1 MVLLHVLCRLV
12 GKHGWMLAVA
22 HFNHLLRGGSSDADA
37 EFVRL
42 AAAQLGLKF
51 ISEQRDVQQFARAHK
66 LSVEMAARNLRHDF
80 LARTCLTLGI
90 KTMALAHH
98 SDDQVELFFLRMF
111 RGAGG
116 EGLAGMRWSG
126 PSPSDETIEVVR
138 PLLGLLKDDLQSF
151 AKEEH
156 IEFRSDET
164 NAQLDIERN
173 RIRHELLPLI
183 RERYQPALVKTA
195 LRSMEIIGTESDF
208 VRESARSWE
217 HRKNDIAFD
226 HLHPAVQRQWLQMEL
241 LKLEII
247 PEFDLIERLRS
258 ESGRVIMLSPGL
270 TIWRDHQGNIQSH
283 AVSSVA
289 FDADQRTVDLSAKE
303 GQTSFGGVTITWQI
317 EECRTSSEAVPN
329 AVAGCECFDARK
341 VGSPIVLRH
350 WRPGDRFHPIGMN
363 TPVKLQ
369 NLFTNEK
376 IPRERRHELVV
387 TATARGDIFWVEG
400 LRMSAQFKLDN
411 QTVSGLKWTWGRE

>member
-1 MVLLHVLCRLV
+1 MVLLHVLCRLA
-12 GKHGWMLAVA
+12 GKHGWMLAAA
-22 HFNHLLRGGSSDADA
+22 HFNHLLRGVSSDADA

-42 AAAQLGLKF
+42 AAARLGLKF
-51 ISEQRDVQQFARAHK
+51 ISEQRDVQQFAHAHK
-66 LSVEMAARNLRHDF
+66 LSVEMAARKLRHDF

-98 SDDQVELFFLRMF
+98 ADDQVELFFLRML

-126 PSPSDETIEVVR
+126 SSPSDATIQVAR
-138 PLLGLLKDDLQSF
+138 PFLGLLKDDLQNF
-151 AKEEH
+151 AEQED
-156 IEFRSDET
+156 IEFRPDAT

-183 RERYQPALVKTA
+183 RERYQPALVKTV
-195 LRSMEIIGTESDF
+195 LRSMDIIGAESDF
-208 VRESARSWE
+208 VREVARSWE
-217 HRKNDIAFD
+217 HQKNDAAFD
-226 HLHPAVQRQWLQMEL
+226 QLHPAVQRQWLQMGL

-258 ESGRVIMLSPGL
+258 ESGQVIMVSPEL
-270 TIWRDHQGNIQSH
+270 TIWRDHQGDIQSH

-289 FDADQRTVDLSAKE
+289 FDADQRTVDLSAKK
-303 GQTSFGGVTITWQI
+303 GQTSFGGVTIMWQI
-317 EECRTSSEAVPN
+317 EECRTWSEAAQN

-376 IPRERRHELVV
+376 IPRERRHKLVV
-387 TATARGDIFWVEG
+387 TATAQGDIFWVEG

-411 QTVSGLKWTWGRE
+411 QTVSGLNWTWGRE